1 MLSHWFTQLSDR
13 NPQLLREV
21 KGRVTQ
27 RNVLVTLAISLV
39 TQLLIVGHHW
49 RRIGSAYAETS
60 ESNMMWRSWW
70 FDIFNTTTWIALLL
84 LLFLGSY
91 LLVEDIA
98 KEERRGTLDFVRL
111 SPESAQ
117 SVLLGK
123 LLGVPILLYAA
134 IASALPLHLWAAN
147 NAGVSL
153 LMSVSVYLLAVASCS
168 FIFTFTLLHSLGWGA
183 QAQFWY
189 VLPVLCIIYFLL
201 SLLSVY
207 GSFKYQYHAHSQP
220 MAATGYFNPGIGF
233 FIAVSVLV
241 TALLVMTFSL
251 WWESI
256 KRFHRP
262 PLRR

>member
-21 KGRVTQ
+21 KGRVTR
-27 RNVLVTLAISLV
+27 RNVLVTLALSLV
-39 TQLLIVGHHW
+39 TQLLIVGYY
-49 RRIGSAYAETS
+49 GLPSDSAYAETS
-60 ESNMMWRSWW
+60 ARQIMMWRSWW

-123 LLGVPILLYAA
+123 LLGVPILLYGAIALAVPLHFWAA
-134 IASALPLHLWAAN
+134 I
-147 NAGVSL
+147 NAGLSL
-153 LMSVSVYLLAVASCS
+153 LTIANVYALAATSCS
-168 FIFTFTLLHSLGWGA
+168 FVYTFAMFYALGWGA
-183 QAQFWY
+183 KAQFWY
-189 VLPVLCIIYFLL
+189 VLPLPCIIYFLFWLFTFYGRDLGLHANVHDEIL
-201 SLLSVY
+201 SA
-207 GSFKYQYHAHSQP
+207 SFKPSS
-220 MAATGYFNPGIGF
+220 F
-233 FIAVSVLV
+233 FSF
-241 TALLVMTFSL
+241 LLVMLAVGSFG
-251 WWESI
+251 WWRDCI
-256 KRFHRP
+256 HRFHLP

>member
-1 MLSHWFTQLSDR
+1 MLSHWLTQLSDR
-13 NPQLLREV
+13 NPQLLREI
-21 KGRVTQ
+21 KGRVTRRQ
-27 RNVLVTLAISLV
+27 VLVTLALSLV
-39 TQLLIVGHHW
+39 TQLLIMGYNW
-49 RRIGSAYAETS
+49 RRLGSAYAETS
-60 ESNMMWRSWW
+60 ESNMMWRLWW
-70 FDIFNTTTWIALLL
+70 FDICNTTTWIALLL

-91 LLVEDIA
+91 LLVNDIA
-98 KEERRGTLDFVRL
+98 QEERRGTLDFVRL

-123 LLGVPILLYAA
+123 LLGVPILLYGA

-147 NAGVSL
+147 NAGLSL
-153 LMSVSVYLLAVASCS
+153 LLIASVYLLAVASCS
-168 FIFTFTLLHSLGWGA
+168 FVFSFTLLHSLGWGA

-189 VLPVLCIIYFLL
+189 VLPVPCIIYFLL

-207 GSFKYQYHAHSQP
+207 GSFKYQYHAHSQF
-220 MAATGYFNPGIGF
+220 MAATGYFNLGSGF

-241 TALLVMTFSL
+241 TAMVVLTFSM

-256 KRFHRP
+256 KRFHHP